1 MSVLPFDFADI
12 IREELD
18 KGRRENDGLLH
29 ASSHLTGSLRHA
41 QLDVVG
47 APKVEN
53 DLISNL
59 RMFTGTMYHTWLAN
73 TLRANGVPFM
83 AEVNLTPWM
92 PSGWGGTA
100 DYLILNPDLDAFV
113 LADLKTTKGEG
124 MYYIIRDG
132 AKLEHKWQLSMYWH
146 AAKKMFASTAKIAK
160 VVAVLYL
167 PLNDT
172 RNKEESIEPT
182 LVHFEP
188 IPLDELMA
196 TAEFRA
202 TRVAEYRAAL
212 ESKAMDYELCEQT
225 LDLEDPATFLNED
238 LEPVQERIQ
247 SIYFDRKTETYD
259 VKLMPHWSAQFC
271 PFPIELCDCSTQGQT
286 KIGMYEQD
294 GTYIP
299 RTGYEDIVPT
309 VSPN

>member
-12 IREELD
+12 IRAELD
-18 KGRRENDGLLH
+18 AGRRENDGLLH
-29 ASSHLTGSLRHA
+29 ASSHLQGSLRHA

-59 RMFTGTMYHTWLAN
+59 RMYTGTMYHEWLAN
-73 TLRANGVPFM
+73 TLRKNGVPFM

-92 PSGWGGTA
+92 PLGWGGTA

-124 MYYIIRDG
+124 MFYIRRDG
-132 AKLEHKWQLSMYWH
+132 AKLEHQWQLSMYWH
-146 AAKKMFASTAKIAK
+146 AAKKMFGGTAKIAK

-172 RNKEESIEPT
+172 RNSEEVIEPT
-182 LVHFEP
+182 LVDFEP

-196 TAEFRA
+196 EAKFRA
-202 TRVAEYRAAL
+202 EAVTAYRESLDTFYRL
-212 ESKAMDYELCEQT
+212 EGYEPPREVSLYLT
-225 LDLEDPATFLNED
+225 DKLA
-238 LEPVQERIQ
+238 PVQEREQ
-247 SIYFDRKTETYD
+247 HIYFDRKTETWD

-271 PFPIELCDCSTQGQT
+271 PFPDELCDCNTQGQT
-286 KIGMYEQD
+286 KIGMYDTD

-299 RTGYEDIVPT
+299 RTGYEDIEPV
-309 VSPN
+309 VSP

>member
-1 MSVLPFDFADI
+1 MSAVLPFDFTEI
-12 IREELD
+12 ICEELD
-18 KGRRENDGLLH
+18 AGRRPNDGLLH

-47 APKVEN
+47 APKVES

-59 RMFTGTMYHTWLAN
+59 RMFTGTMYHTWLAD
-73 TLRANGVPFM
+73 TMRKQGIPFM

-92 PSGWGGTA
+92 PLGWGGTA

-124 MYYIIRDG
+124 MFYIKRDG

-146 AAKKMFASTAKIAK
+146 AAKKMFGGTAKIAK

-172 RNKEESIEPT
+172 RNKEEAIEPT
-182 LVHFEP
+182 LVDFEP
-188 IPLDELMA
+188 IPLDELLA
-196 TAEFRA
+196 TATFRA
-202 TRVAEYRAAL
+202 EAVAEYKSSIGLGSVIVRGP
-212 ESKAMDYELCEQT
+212 EQMELA
-225 LDLEDPATFLNED
+225 DFLTD
-238 LEPVQERIQ
+238 KLAPVQERVQ
-247 SIYFDRKTETYD
+247 TLYFDRKTETYD

-271 PFPIELCDCSTQGQT
+271 PFPEELCDCNTQGQT
-286 KIGMYEQD
+286 KIGYYDTD
-294 GTYIP
+294 GTYIA
-299 RTGYEDIVPT
+299 RTGYEEIVPT
-309 VSPN
+309 VAP